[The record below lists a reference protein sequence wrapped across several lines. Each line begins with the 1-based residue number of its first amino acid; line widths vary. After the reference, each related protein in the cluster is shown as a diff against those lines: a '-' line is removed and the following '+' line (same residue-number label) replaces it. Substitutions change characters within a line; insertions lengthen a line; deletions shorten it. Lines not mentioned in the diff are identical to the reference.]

1 MFIPSL
7 NRFIAKVSGKVPL
20 RVILVVPFVVQTFT
34 IVGLVGYLSYRSGRD
49 AVNDLSSQLREQI
62 SDRIHHKLDTYL
74 DTPHDIN
81 QINLDAIE
89 LGIINLENFE
99 QTERFFLKQMQVFD
113 VGYINFGNESG
124 EFIGVERLEDGRLLI
139 NERLKNSSGTS
150 IYHTDNKDRRTKLK
164 EFVIE
169 KYDVTKESW
178 YADAVHAGNRVW
190 SKIYQWQDKPEVLSI
205 SSSYPVY
212 NSDRKLIGVI
222 GVDLI
227 LSEISNFL
235 HQLKISKT
243 GETLIIE
250 RSGLLVASSTQDVP
264 FIMKNGKAE
273 RRNVSDSTNPL
284 IRAIAQNLNKSFGNL
299 NEIKSRQL
307 LNFKIGNERQFVQ
320 VTPWQDKFGID
331 WLIVVIIP
339 ESDFMDLI
347 HANIRITTILCLL
360 ALAVATIIGLITSRW
375 IVLPI
380 MRLKDA
386 AIALSEGQFDHSI
399 DLERSDELGI
409 LAKAFNRMAIQLEE
423 SFNTLECKNSELHN
437 LNQLKDEFIANTSH
451 ELRTPL
457 NGIIGIAESLID
469 GAAGSLPE
477 RANSNLSVIISAGRR
492 LSNLVNDILDFSQL
506 RHKTIDLQIKPL
518 GMREIADL
526 VIMISQ
532 PMLGKKP
539 LQLIN
544 AIAPDLPLVDA
555 DENRVQQILQNLIG
569 NAIKFTESGTIQVSA
584 EVVVGKGKWG
594 VGFRSERQPN
604 GNGELGMA
612 NGENNEQEIN
622 NNQQPI
628 TNKQIAITIS
638 DTGIGIPVDKIDR
651 IFESFEQ
658 ADPSTARVYGGTGL
672 GLAITKQLVEL
683 HGGTIY
689 VKSIVGEGS
698 LFTFTLPVSENT
710 VAMNQ
715 LVSPVI
721 ATNLAIDLT
730 EDIKIDPDVLAGE
743 SGEFK
748 ILIVDDEPINLQVLV
763 NNLSLEHYAI
773 TQASNGMEA
782 LAIIESGFK
791 PDLILLDIMMPRM
804 TGYEVCQKVREK
816 FPAVELPIVMLTA
829 KDQTTDLVQAFELG
843 ANDYLTKPFVKNELL
858 ARIQTHIR
866 LAKINAA
873 YGRFVPHNFLK
884 FLGRESIIDVQ
895 LGDQIQ
901 KKMTILFS
909 DIRSFTTLSEGMSPE
924 ENFNFLN
931 SYLNRV
937 SPVIRDH
944 QGFIDKYIGDAVMA
958 LFPHSPDHAVSGAI
972 EMQKQVAIYNQD
984 RQKKGYVPIAIGI
997 GLHTG
1002 TLMLGTIGEKERM
1015 ESTVIS
1021 DAVNLASRL
1030 EGLTKLYGAGI
1041 VISENTLY
1049 TLDDLE
1055 KYSYRFLDR
1064 VKVKGKNSAVAI
1076 FEVYSGDSERLKKL
1090 KAETQTSFEEA
1101 IVLYYRKKFDIA
1113 KQMFEDVLHI
1123 NPQDKAAMLYISR
1136 CDNYQ
1141 KYGVP
1146 EEWAGVES
1154 LQEK

>member
-34 IVGLVGYLSYRSGRD
+34 IVGLVGYLSYRSGKD
-49 AVNDLSSQLREQI
+49 AVNDLSSQLRQQI

-74 DTPHDIN
+74 DTPHQLN

-89 LGIINLENFE
+89 LGIINLKNFQ
-99 QTERFFLKQMQVFD
+99 QTERFFLKQMQVFN
-113 VGYINFGNESG
+113 VGYINFGSESG

-139 NERLKNSSGTS
+139 NERLKNSPGTS

-178 YADAVHAGNRVW
+178 YADAVHAGNPVW

-212 NSDRKLIGVI
+212 NRDRKLIGAL

-227 LSEISNFL
+227 LSDISNFL
-235 HQLKISKT
+235 GQLKISKT
-243 GETLIIE
+243 GQTFIIE
-250 RSGLLVASSTQDVP
+250 RSGLLVASSTKDPP
-264 FIMKNGKAE
+264 FIIKNGKAE
-273 RRNVSDSTNPL
+273 RLNVSEIANPL
-284 IRAIAQNLNKSFGNL
+284 IRATVLNLNKSFGNL
-299 NEIKSRQL
+299 NDIKTSQFL
-307 LNFKIGNERQFVQ
+307 DFKIGNERQFVQ
-320 VTPWQDKFGID
+320 VTPWQDKSGID
-331 WLIVVIIP
+331 WLIVVTIP
-339 ESDFMDLI
+339 ESDFMARI

-360 ALAVATIIGLITSRW
+360 ALAVATIIGFITSRW
-375 IVLPI
+375 IVSPI

-386 AIALSEGQFDHSI
+386 AIALSEGQFDQTI
-399 DLERSDELGI
+399 ELERSDELGI
-409 LAKAFNRMAIQLEE
+409 LAKAFNRMASQLED
-423 SFNTLECKNSELHN
+423 SFATLEAKNTELHN
-437 LNQLKDEFIANTSH
+437 LNQLKDDFIANTSH

-457 NGIIGIAESLID
+457 NGIIGMAESMID
-469 GAAGSLPE
+469 GAAGLLPE
-477 RANSNLSVIISAGRR
+477 RANTNLNTIISAGRR
-492 LSNLVNDILDFSQL
+492 LSHLVNDILDFSQL

-518 GMREIADL
+518 GMREIAD
-526 VIMISQ
+526 VVMMISQ
-532 PMLGKKP
+532 PIIGKKP

-569 NAIKFTESGTIQVSA
+569 NAIKFTESGIIKVSA
-584 EVVVGKGKWG
+584 EVVVGSGEWG
-594 VGFRSERQPN
+594 VGS
-604 GNGELGMA
+604 
-612 NGENNEQEIN
+612 GENNEPPIIN
-622 NNQQPI
+622 N
-628 TNKQIAITIS
+628 KIAITIS

-658 ADPSTARVYGGTGL
+658 ADASTARVYGGTGL

-683 HGGTIY
+683 HEGTIY
-689 VKSIVGEGS
+689 VESIVGEGS
-698 LFTFTLPVSENT
+698 RFTFTLPISENT
-710 VAMNQ
+710 VASNQ
-715 LVSPVI
+715 QISPVI
-721 ATNLAIDLT
+721 ATKPTQELT
-730 EDIKIDPDVLAGE
+730 DSIQIYPGILAGE
-743 SGEFK
+743 SGDFK

-782 LAIIESGFK
+782 LAIIEGGFK

-804 TGYEVCQKVREK
+804 TGYEVCQKVREN

-901 KKMTILFS
+901 KEMTILFS
-909 DIRSFTTLSEGMSPE
+909 DIRSFTTLSEGMSPK

-1002 TLMLGTIGEKERM
+1002 ILMLGTIGEKERM

-1049 TLDDLE
+1049 TLDDLQ

-1101 IVLYYRKKFDIA
+1101 IVFYYRQQFDVA

>member
-20 RVILVVPFVVQTFT
+20 RVILVVPFAIQTFT
-34 IVGLVGYLSYRSGRD
+34 IVGLVGYLSSRSGKE
-49 AVNDLSSQLREQI
+49 AVNDLSSQLRQQI

-74 DTPHDIN
+74 DTPHQLN

-89 LGIINLENFE
+89 LGIINLKNFQ
-99 QTERFFLKQMQVFD
+99 QTEEFFLKQMRVFK
-113 VGYINFGNESG
+113 VSYINFGSKEG

-139 NERLKNSSGTS
+139 NERLKNSPGTS
-150 IYHTDNKDRRTKLK
+150 IYNTDNKDHRTKLK

-169 KYDVTKESW
+169 DYAISKESW
-178 YADAVHAGNRVW
+178 YADAVRAGNPVW

-212 NSDRKLIGVI
+212 DSNRKLVGAL

-227 LSEISNFL
+227 LSDISNFL
-235 HQLKISKT
+235 RQLKISKT
-243 GETLIIE
+243 GQTFIIE
-250 RSGLLVASSTQDVP
+250 RSGLLVASSTKDPP
-264 FIMKNGKAE
+264 FLLKNGKAE
-273 RRNVSDSTNPL
+273 RLNVSEIANPL
-284 IRAIAQNLNKSFGNL
+284 IRATVLNLNKSFGNL
-299 NEIKSRQL
+299 NDIKTIQFL
-307 LNFKIGNERQFVQ
+307 DFQIGNERQFVQ

-331 WLIVVIIP
+331 WLIVVTIP
-339 ESDFMDLI
+339 ESDFMDRI
-347 HANIRITTILCLL
+347 HANIRLTTILCLL
-360 ALAVATIIGLITSRW
+360 ALAVATIIGFMTSRW

-409 LAKAFNRMAIQLEE
+409 LAKAFNRMASQLED
-423 SFNTLECKNSELHN
+423 SFTTLEAKNTELHN
-437 LNQLKDEFIANTSH
+437 LNQLKDDFIANTSH

-457 NGIIGIAESLID
+457 NGIIGIAESLVD
-469 GAAGSLPE
+469 GAAGPLPE
-477 RANSNLSVIISAGRR
+477 RAYANLSTIISAGRR
-492 LSNLVNDILDFSQL
+492 LSHLVNDLLDFSQL

-518 GMREIADL
+518 GMREIADV
-526 VIMISQ
+526 VIAISQ
-532 PMLGKKP
+532 ATIGKKP

-569 NAIKFTESGTIQVSA
+569 NAIKFTESGIIEVWA
-584 EVVVGKGKWG
+584 EVVVG
-594 VGFRSERQPN
+594 
-604 GNGELGMA
+604 NGELGVGNGKWGMGS
-612 NGENNEQEIN
+612 GENNQQPTT

-628 TNKQIAITIS
+628 TNNKIAITIS
-638 DTGIGIPVDKIDR
+638 DTGIGIPPDKIDR

-658 ADPSTARVYGGTGL
+658 ADASTARIYGGAGL

-689 VKSIVGEGS
+689 VESIVGEGS
-698 LFTFTLPVSENT
+698 RFTFTLPVSENT
-710 VAMNQ
+710 QASNQ
-715 LVSPVI
+715 QVSPVI
-721 ATNLAIDLT
+721 AKKPSQELT
-730 EDIKIDPDVLAGE
+730 DSIQIYPEVLAGE
-743 SGEFK
+743 NGYFK

-763 NNLSLEHYAI
+763 NNLSLENYAI
-773 TQASNGMEA
+773 TQASNGIEA
-782 LAIIESGFK
+782 LAIIDSGFK

-829 KDQTTDLVQAFELG
+829 KDRTTDLVQAFELG

-901 KKMTILFS
+901 KEMTILFS

-924 ENFNFLN
+924 DNFNFLN

-937 SPVIRDH
+937 SPVIRAH

-958 LFPHSPDHAVSGAI
+958 LFPQSPDHAVSGAI
-972 EMQKQVAIYNQD
+972 EMQKQVTIYNQH
-984 RQKKGYVPIAIGI
+984 RRKKGYVPIAIGI

-1002 TLMLGTIGEKERM
+1002 TLMLGTIGERERM

-1090 KAETQTSFEEA
+1090 KIETQTSFEEA
-1101 IVLYYRKKFDIA
+1101 IVFYYRQKFDIA